1 MNAKI
6 ILIILIIAFLCF
18 PRNKK
23 KSQDTSVKNG
33 SSQSVLDYRQK
44 RINDSILLEE
54 FGKAEKEW
62 KLSLEREKEEKIKRE
77 QKAAK
82 DDLNSYN
89 YKNSR
94 NASLIDSLEN
104 RIKGLNKEISKSG
117 KFYKKI
123 EELSFDDQ
131 LTYLDSISKKN
142 YRRRNEILQFY
153 DKMYN
158 IYNLEREKQV
168 LILETQEGN
177 DRGLVALHIKNTLE
191 KLRKLNQEIIALK
204 STMRKKKSRK

>member
-18 PRNKK
+18 PDNKK
-23 KSQDTSVKNG
+23 KSQDNTVKND
-33 SSQSVLDYRQK
+33 STQSVLDYNQK

-54 FGKAEKEW
+54 FSKAEREW
-62 KLSLEREKEEKIKRE
+62 KLSLEREKEEKIERE